1 MEILT
6 LGIVGVIVSGIVQ
19 RLKTKYETSKDET
32 LLMVAG
38 VSVLAGLAY
47 YFIERAELIQTTIM
61 ILGIANTFYSFVVKR
76 FEE

>member
-19 RLKTKYETSKDET
+19 RLKTKYETSRDET

-47 YFIERAELIQTTIM
+47 YFVERADLLQPIIT
-61 ILGIANTFYSFVVKR
+61 ILGIATAFYAFAIKR